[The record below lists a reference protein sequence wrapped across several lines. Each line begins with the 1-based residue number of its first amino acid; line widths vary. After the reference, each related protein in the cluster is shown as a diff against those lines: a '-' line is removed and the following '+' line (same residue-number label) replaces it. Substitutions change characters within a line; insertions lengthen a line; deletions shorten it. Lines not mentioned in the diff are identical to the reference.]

1 MRVQDIMTTSVLA
14 VSPEAPVAEAASL
27 MLTNRVSGLP
37 VVDAARQLVGVITEG
52 DFLRRG
58 ELGTC
63 RKRSA
68 WLEFLIGS
76 GRQAQDYVV
85 ENGRRVDEIMTRDV
99 IAIGPEA
106 AIEDLV
112 ELMTAHH
119 IKRVPVVEDGQ
130 LVGIVARADL
140 MRALLTALPATA
152 SAAQDDARIRAA
164 ILAELEKQTWSGA
177 IRVKVLHGVVTL
189 TGTIFDERARA
200 AAKVVAENVAGVKE
214 VVDQIA
220 WIEPMSGM
228 CILPDDLKAR

>member
-1 MRVQDIMTTSVLA
+1 MRVQDIMTTTVLA
-14 VSPEAPVAEAASL
+14 VSPEAPVAEAANL

-37 VVDAARQLVGVITEG
+37 VVDSAKQLVGVVTEG

-99 IAIGPEA
+99 ISIGPDA
-106 AIEDLV
+106 SIEDLV
-112 ELMTAHH
+112 ELMTSHH
-119 IKRVPVVEDGQ
+119 IKRVPVVEEGQ

-140 MRALLTALPATA
+140 MRALLTALPATS
-152 SAAQDDARIRAA
+152 SAAQDDARIRAT
-164 ILAELEKQTWSGA
+164 ILAELDKQTWGGA

-214 VVDQIA
+214 VIDQIA

-228 CILPDDLKAR
+228 CILPDDLKAG